1 MSNLEDQLE
10 RQLDAL
16 KKDWSWA
23 AILAF
28 TGNLPDLFA
37 EMREMRE
44 RVQKLQERLD
54 RKQAAQETA
63 SRHDYWTEYFGKETA
78 IEVEQHREQTR

>member
-37 EMREMRE
+37 GMRKLRQH
-44 RVQKLQERLD
+44 VQELEAGSQVILTEAEH
-54 RKQAAQETA
+54 AAQETQ
-63 SRHDYWTEYFGKETA
+63 
-78 IEVEQHREQTR
+78 IEAEQRRAQTR